1 MVEMGTHT
9 ACDDFDRMIKGD
21 AGMESIYL
29 GNETRYGAHIMTG
42 PIYVEDAEPGDLLM
56 VEIINLVPRPNVD
69 GKTFGCVKP
78 SFFSAYFAPPYAD
91 KFVQVQ

>member
-1 MVEMGTHT
+1 MGTHT

-29 GNETRYGAHIMTG
+29 GSETRYGAHIMTG

-56 VEIINLVPRPNVD
+56 VEIINLVPRPNAD
-69 GKTFGCVKP
+69 GNTFGCVEL
-78 SFFSAYFAPPYAD
+78 FFYSANLAPPYAD
-91 KFVQVQ
+91 KVVKVQ